1 MFNKSLWRSGLRRAQ
16 ENRNSFKYI
25 SHLKMVFMRQLTIK
39 LPAATV
45 IYWNTCQREEKH
57 HAYAFSVFVSF
68 GHWKFEI
75 FPVAHGKAREKKL
88 YWVSI
93 NCIFYSCDV
102 KRENAIWMK
111 IIQEEKMAFHGRK
124 SLLYQ
129 KNSSSFSPGHKN
141 VIIVKLKVVSLPFYW
156 FFSFARFRCH

>member
-1 MFNKSLWRSGLRRAQ
+1 MWRSGLRRAQ

-93 NCIFYSCDV
+93 NCIFLFVWCQERKCNLSENNSRGKNGISWHKKSFISKLVLLYSH
-102 KRENAIWMK
+102 
-111 IIQEEKMAFHGRK
+111 QGTKM
-124 SLLYQ
+124 SLLWSW
-129 KNSSSFSPGHKN
+129 KSCLHHST
-141 VIIVKLKVVSLPFYW
+141 V
-156 FFSFARFRCH
+156 FFSFARFWCH